1 MLSAK
6 IYDKKVLEYKEE
18 ITRDDYNLFNDN
30 RAGSL
35 NK

>member
-6 IYDKKVLEYKEE
+6 KNEEE
-18 ITRDDYNLFNDN
+18 ITHDDYNLFNDN

-35 NK
+35 NQ